1 MKSILKLTKQELNGT
16 GAVLFIL
23 QHNVQTIQVAS
34 ESCLFIFYSKWEKFM
49 EKIKSFFN
57 LYECESVTHECTR
70 MDDGLS
76 CFCLIFSDF
85 KSTLYK

>member
-34 ESCLFIFYSKWEKFM
+34 ESCLFIFYSKWEKIHG
-49 EKIKSFFN
+49 KK
-57 LYECESVTHECTR
+57 ESHFLTYMNV
-70 MDDGLS
+70 
-76 CFCLIFSDF
+76 
-85 KSTLYK
+85 KV